1 MNHDPKASQHQ
12 NNSAEARPQHCCHK
26 HSTHRNGN
34 QEEPAVGIATVYVC
48 PMHLE
53 IRQPNPGTCPI
64 CGMALEPEKVSAETT
79 ANPEYI
85 DMKRRFWIALILS
98 LPLFVLEMGGHVL
111 KQWVPV
117 GLSTWIQLALATPV
131 VLWCGWPFFQRG
143 FISLKTRQLNMFT
156 LIAMGV
162 GVSWGYSVVA
172 TLFPGIFPMAFRNED
187 GLVAVYF
194 EAAAVITTLVLLGQ
208 VLELKAR
215 EQTGSA
221 IRALLK
227 LAPEQAHRLG
237 KEGGEE
243 DVSLDKVQ
251 VGDLLRVR
259 PGEKIPVDG
268 EVQEGQSHVDESM
281 VTGEPMPVAKKS
293 GEKVIGATINQTGSF
308 VMKAL
313 HVGSD
318 TMLSRIVQMVSD
330 AQRSR
335 APIQRLADRVAG
347 WFVPVVILVAVV
359 AFIVWA
365 LVGPQPALSYGLIA
379 LVSVLIIACPCALGL
394 ATPMSIMIGVG
405 QGARSG
411 VLIKNAQVLEL
422 MERVNV
428 LVVDKTGTLT
438 EGRPK
443 LTHIL
448 TDEEFNEEEVLV
460 MAASLE
466 SLSEHPLAHAIVAA
480 GEKQQVSLAL
490 VEHFDAPTG
499 KGVKG
504 VVNGRHIAIGT
515 LQFMEEFG
523 ANTHSA
529 LVNKA
534 DEHRAKGAS
543 VVFMAVDGKTA
554 AILVVED
561 PIKSSTPAAIRE
573 LQRSGIEVYMITGDN
588 KKTASAVAGMLGIE
602 HVMAEIMPEEKSRL
616 VAELKNKGFIV
627 AMAGDGVNDAPAL
640 AKADIGIAMGTGTDV
655 AIESAGVTL
664 LHGDLSGILKARRLS
679 KATMSNIRQN
689 LFFAFIYN
697 GLGVPLAAGVLYP
710 MTGLLLSPIIAAAAM
725 SLSSVSVI
733 MNALRL
739 RWVNLNSKS
748 ERN

>member
-12 NNSAEARPQHCCHK
+12 NNSVEARPQHCCHK
-26 HSTHRNGN
+26 HGTHRNGN
-34 QEEPAVGIATVYVC
+34 QDEQAVGIATVYVC

-53 IRQPNPGTCPI
+53 IRQPNPGICPI

-111 KQWVPV
+111 NQWVPV
-117 GLSTWIQLALATPV
+117 GLSTWIQLALATPL

-227 LAPEQAHRLG
+227 LAPERAHRIG
-237 KEGGEE
+237 KEGSEE

-293 GEKVIGATINQTGSF
+293 GAKVVGATMNQTGSF

-365 LVGPQPALSYGLIA
+365 FVGPQPALSYGLIA

-405 QGARSG
+405 QAARSG
-411 VLIKNAQVLEL
+411 VLIKNAQALEL
-422 MERVNV
+422 MERVNA

-448 TDEEFNEEEVLV
+448 TDEAFNEEEVLV

-534 DEHRAKGAS
+534 DEHRATGAS

-561 PIKSSTPAAIRE
+561 PIKSSTPAAISE
-573 LQRSGIEVYMITGDN
+573 LQRSGIEVFMMTGDN
-588 KKTASAVAGMLGIE
+588 KKQQQL
-602 HVMAEIMPEEKSRL
+602 
-616 VAELKNKGFIV
+616 
-627 AMAGDGVNDAPAL
+627 
-640 AKADIGIAMGTGTDV
+640 
-655 AIESAGVTL
+655 
-664 LHGDLSGILKARRLS
+664 
-679 KATMSNIRQN
+679 
-689 LFFAFIYN
+689 
-697 GLGVPLAAGVLYP
+697 
-710 MTGLLLSPIIAAAAM
+710 
-725 SLSSVSVI
+725 
-733 MNALRL
+733 
-739 RWVNLNSKS
+739 
-748 ERN
+748 